1 MAHYFSVVA
10 LLMFLVGVSV
20 AQTTHTVLD
29 TTGWAIPQGGASAYT
44 NWAASKNFMV
54 GDTLVF
60 NFGTGRHDVARVTKM
75 EFDSCT
81 ATNTI
86 GAIVM
91 TGPANITL
99 NTAGEHYYICTISGH
114 CSLGQKLAINVSGIS
129 TTADPPTS
137 PVPTGGPIA
146 PCPPDSMAPTSAPG
160 PVTTPRSPPNSA
172 SMAVTANRLLL
183 FSASL
188 ILLSDFLL

>member
-1 MAHYFSVVA
+1 MAQYFALIVVLVA
-10 LLMFLVGVSV
+10 LIGVAT

-29 TTGWAIPQGGASAYT
+29 TMGWTIPQGGASAYT

-54 GDTLVF
+54 GDTL
-60 NFGTGRHDVARVTKM
+60 M

-146 PCPPDSMAPTSAPG
+146 PCPPDSMGPTAMTPPRSSPTSAS
-160 PVTTPRSPPNSA
+160 VVVAANSFLA
-172 SMAVTANRLLL
+172 

-188 ILLSDFLL
+188 ILLSVLLL